1 MSKNM
6 ILIFGVLLMLML
18 TACSEKKELSDGYG
32 NFEAKEIIISAKSQG
47 EIVNFHI
54 EEGMKLETGQQ
65 IGIIDTTMLA
75 LKKEQLIAQIKGFR
89 IKVESG
95 RKKIKGIERKIE
107 LLAKEKTRIIGLFR
121 DNATTEQN
129 RDRIVAE
136 YDIAEINK
144 KVAEED
150 IKSLDYQ
157 IEALE
162 KQIAQLNESL
172 DNCKIINPIAGIV
185 LEKYLEENELAA
197 PGRPLYKIADLR
209 KMILRVYISGSQL
222 SNIKI
227 GQNVEVLIDLN
238 NTQNQSLSGKISW
251 ISSSAE
257 FTPKNIQTKEERV
270 SQVYAV
276 KILVNN
282 EDGKLKIGMPGE
294 VDLLN

>member
-1 MSKNM
+1 MNKNI
-6 ILIFGVLLMLML
+6 ILIFGVLLMFML

-75 LKKEQLIAQIKGFR
+75 LKKEQLITQIKGFR

-95 RKKIKGIERKIE
+95 RKKINGIERKIE

-157 IEALE
+157 IESLE

-222 SNIKI
+222 SNIRI

>member
-172 DNCKIINPIAGIV
+172 DNCKIINPIAGTV

>member
-1 MSKNM
+1 M
-6 ILIFGVLLMLML
+6 
-18 TACSEKKELSDGYG
+18 
-32 NFEAKEIIISAKSQG
+32 
-47 EIVNFHI
+47 
-54 EEGMKLETGQQ
+54 
-65 IGIIDTTMLA
+65 
-75 LKKEQLIAQIKGFR
+75 
-89 IKVESG
+89 
-95 RKKIKGIERKIE
+95 
-107 LLAKEKTRIIGLFR
+107 
-121 DNATTEQN
+121 
-129 RDRIVAE
+129 
-136 YDIAEINK
+136 
-144 KVAEED
+144 AEED

-222 SNIKI
+222 SNIRI

-294 VDLLN
+294 VDLLNWLKLLK